1 MEVAKEQNAPHAR
14 LRLHQRRSLYHAY
27 LKIKKK
33 KKKKTAMENEYFT
46 RPMYL
51 AIRIPIL
58 ALHVGVN

>member
-33 KKKKTAMENEYFT
+33 KKKKTAMENEHT
-46 RPMYL
+46 PDV
-51 AIRIPIL
+51 PS
-58 ALHVGVN
+58 N